1 MELLRHAVTV
11 KTHQP
16 NNKEPAMPLIEA
28 TIMFYIETDFIPPEI
43 PGEDMNGDVTP
54 PISGAEQVTYEMFKK
69 IQEVIPD
76 KIYAVIAG
84 STVLER

>member
-1 MELLRHAVTV
+1 MLHAATV
-11 KTHQP
+11 KTYDP

-28 TIMFYIETDFIPPEI
+28 TIKFYIETDFIPPEI

-76 KIYAVIAG
+76 KVYAVIVY
-84 STVLER
+84 SNVLER

>member
-1 MELLRHAVTV
+1 
-11 KTHQP
+11 
-16 NNKEPAMPLIEA
+16 
-28 TIMFYIETDFIPPEI
+28 
-43 PGEDMNGDVTP
+43 VTP